1 MPSRQ
6 THILGNGERHC
17 QSSQNPKNGPSG
29 VPGSP
34 CRPVPWCLSSPL
46 TLCSHR
52 PPGIRPAHTGR
63 LPRANHAAVPEQGL
77 RWMGGGVCF
86 PRPLKIS
93 GLPRVPPSSRAC
105 RRQSSTARTT
115 HAHNAHH
122 NGTIPPR
129 EQQQPLGVGL
139 GALRARV
146 RRHASKAGG
155 YREAELGRHAAG
167 IRFFFLADWLG
178 LPRSTSNRR
187 EAHAW
192 PICRGKRCSLSV
204 CLFLSRNE
212 WMGVNWSRLVSTS
225 STRTSVDTSNWAG
238 PLSFSY

>member
-1 MPSRQ
+1 MPVPQNPDPSVRTTAVSWGRNALPSRQ

-63 LPRANHAAVPEQGL
+63 LPRANHTAVPEQGL

-105 RRQSSTARTT
+105 RMQAAQPAPHTHTT
-115 HAHNAHH
+115 HTTMA
-122 NGTIPPR
+122 
-129 EQQQPLGVGL
+129 QS
-139 GALRARV
+139 LRGISSSRWAMVWGRCARV
-146 RRHASKAGG
+146 
-155 YREAELGRHAAG
+155 
-167 IRFFFLADWLG
+167 
-178 LPRSTSNRR
+178 
-187 EAHAW
+187 
-192 PICRGKRCSLSV
+192 
-204 CLFLSRNE
+204 
-212 WMGVNWSRLVSTS
+212 
-225 STRTSVDTSNWAG
+225 
-238 PLSFSY
+238 